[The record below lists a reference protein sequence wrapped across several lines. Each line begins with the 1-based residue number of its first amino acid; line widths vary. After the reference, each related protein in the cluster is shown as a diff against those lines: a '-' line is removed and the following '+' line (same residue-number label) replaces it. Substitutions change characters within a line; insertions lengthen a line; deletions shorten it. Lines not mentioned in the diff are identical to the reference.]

1 MNSTVQREIVEI
13 ICPACGQIAEECRSY
28 TNGDKHYIH
37 IKRFHSKPF
46 PHWAIEKSC
55 YVKEASDE

>member
-1 MNSTVQREIVEI
+1 MSNINQKEIDEI
-13 ICPACGQIAEECRSY
+13 ICPACGQVAAECREY
-28 TNGDKHYIH
+28 TDGSKNYIH

-55 YVKEASDE
+55 YVAKAS